1 MENKK
6 KVLFVCTQNSARSQM
21 SEAILSHFH
30 GDKYE
35 AYSAGINPY
44 IVNPVAVEVMKNIG
58 IDMSS
63 HRSKSIDEYL
73 NEEFDVVIT
82 VCDNAKEHCPH
93 IAGSKK
99 NLHHTFTNKV
109 PVTGTDAE
117 IFEGFERLRDEI
129 KNWIDNSVAQGI
141 I

>member
-1 MENKK
+1 
-6 KVLFVCTQNSARSQM
+6 M

-73 NEEFDVVIT
+73 NEEFDVVLPSVTMPKSI
-82 VCDNAKEHCPH
+82 VPILLA
-93 IAGSKK
+93 KK
-99 NLHHTFTNKV
+99 NLHHTF
-109 PVTGTDAE
+109 
-117 IFEGFERLRDEI
+117 
-129 KNWIDNSVAQGI
+129 SQ
-141 I
+141 